1 MKHLKAY
8 FAVFMLLAVLWS
20 CDSKR
25 LFEAYHPLDSKG
37 WHKDSMEQFVF
48 EITDTTRAYNVN
60 VNIRNHGDYAFS
72 NVWMFIDIVAP
83 DSTILRDTVEFELA
97 EPNGRWYG
105 RGIGDLY
112 DAQYKYRRN
121 VVFPLKGTYQVNL
134 QQAMRDDVLKG
145 ISDVGI
151 RVETF

>member
-1 MKHLKAY
+1 MKQLKLV
-8 FAVFMLLAVLWS
+8 FASICILLIWTA

-25 LFEAYHPLDSKG
+25 VFEAYHSIDSEG
-37 WHKDSMEQFVF
+37 WHKDSLELFIF
-48 EITDTTRAYNVN
+48 EISDTTKAYNVN
-60 VNIRNHGDYAFS
+60 VNIRNHGNYVFS
-72 NVWMFIDIVAP
+72 NLWMFIDVVAP
-83 DSTILRDTVEFELA
+83 DSTVLRDTVEFELA
-97 EPNGRWYG
+97 EPSGRWYG
-105 RGIGDLY
+105 RGLGDLY

-121 VVFPLKGTYQVNL
+121 VMFPSKGTYQINL